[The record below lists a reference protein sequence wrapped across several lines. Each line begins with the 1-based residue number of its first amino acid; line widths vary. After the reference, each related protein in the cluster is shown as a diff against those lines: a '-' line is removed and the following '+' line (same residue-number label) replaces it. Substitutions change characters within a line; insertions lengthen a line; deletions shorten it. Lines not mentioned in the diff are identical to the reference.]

1 MNTEDKLQKDATLE
15 GVSKEEYTSITTFS
29 GTKKAK
35 EPLGQYIPPRILF
48 PEYAAFYTLLIY
60 QRFLSR
66 WLRN

>member
-35 EPLGQYIPPRILF
+35 EPLGQ
-48 PEYAAFYTLLIY
+48 
-60 QRFLSR
+60 
-66 WLRN
+66 